1 MKKLSTYYLKI
12 SFLDNIESVVHLE
25 GMDEMEK
32 RGSEPLTTDTLRV
45 LELRGS

>member
-1 MKKLSTYYLKI
+1 MKKLSIYYPKI
-12 SFLDNIESVVHLE
+12 RFLGNIENAVHLE
-25 GMDEMEK
+25 EMDEMEK

>member
-1 MKKLSTYYLKI
+1 MKKLFPYYLKI
-12 SFLDNIESVVHLE
+12 SFLENIENAVHLE
-25 GMDEMEK
+25 VMDEMEK